1 MGSGWLVPLPMFPT
15 DQIRAVTPQVCGS
28 PGEMLSMVRLLHQR
42 RATRLRPMDSRT
54 GRSTWACWPRIH
66 PNTVTDLHL
75 EPGAAGE
82 FTERSHPAH
91 IFDRIA
97 VIF

>member
-1 MGSGWLVPLPMFPT
+1 MRTIDG
-15 DQIRAVTPQVCGS
+15 RALGTLGF
-28 PGEMLSMVRLLHQR
+28 
-42 RATRLRPMDSRT
+42 
-54 GRSTWACWPRIH
+54 
-66 PNTVTDLHL
+66 